1 MPANTHQSQLDDGS
15 GHAGTPTAISIMR
28 PSYGA
33 CEERGVDAICLTKV
47 ASRWWRQGGPSVKK
61 RLSFR
66 VRDDLLSR
74 IATGRIP
81 PGSKLPPEPELAEE
95 LGVSRPTLR
104 EALRS
109 LEEDGFVTRTR
120 GAGTYATHRPRLR
133 NNLDVNFGV
142 TEAIRAAGMKPGTS
156 QSAVHTGGADDDEA
170 SALDLQPGDP
180 VVRLERLRTADGEP
194 VVLSTDVVSA
204 ARLAAAELTSMPLDG
219 SVYEL
224 LERHDTP
231 VEHGVVTVEPA
242 KAGRALAKRLGVR
255 SGALL
260 LYLRQV
266 DYGREGEPLLLS
278 HEHHLAE
285 AFEFTVVR
293 RGPGRRS

>member
-1 MPANTHQSQLDDGS
+1 
-15 GHAGTPTAISIMR
+15 
-28 PSYGA
+28 
-33 CEERGVDAICLTKV
+33 
-47 ASRWWRQGGPSVKK
+47 VKK
-61 RLSFR
+61 LSFR
-66 VRDDLLSR
+66 VRDDLLTR
-74 IATGRIP
+74 ITSGRIP

-142 TEAIRAAGMKPGTS
+142 TEAIRAAGMVPGTS
-156 QSAVHTGGADDDEA
+156 RTAVHTDGATDEEA
-170 SALDLQPGDP
+170 SVLDLTPGDP
-180 VVRLERLRTADGEP
+180 VVRLERVRTADDDP
-194 VVLSTDVVSA
+194 VVLSVDVVSA
-204 ARLAAAELTSMPLDG
+204 ARITAAELTSMPLDG
-219 SVYEL
+219 SLYEL
-224 LERHDTP
+224 LERHGTP
-231 VEHGVVTVEPA
+231 VAHGVVQLEPA
-242 KAGRALAKRLGVR
+242 RADRGLAKRLGVKG
-255 SGALL
+255 GALL

>member
-1 MPANTHQSQLDDGS
+1 MA
-15 GHAGTPTAISIMR
+15 R
-28 PSYGA
+28 
-33 CEERGVDAICLTKV
+33 
-47 ASRWWRQGGPSVKK
+47 K

-66 VRDDLLSR
+66 VKDDLLSR
-74 IATGRIP
+74 IASGRIP

-142 TEAIRAAGMKPGTS
+142 TEAIRAASMEPGTS
-156 QSAVHTGGADDDEA
+156 QSAVYTSGATDEEA
-170 SALDLQPGDP
+170 EVLDLQLRDP
-180 VVRLERLRTADGEP
+180 VVRLERVRTADGDP
-194 VVLSTDVVSA
+194 VVFSVDVVSA
-204 ARLAAAELTSMPLDG
+204 SRLAAAELSSMPLDG

-224 LERHDTP
+224 LERHGTP

-242 KAGRALAKRLGVR
+242 KADRALAKRLGEK

-260 LYLRQV
+260 LYLRQI

-293 RGPGRRS
+293 RGPGRRSS

>member
-1 MPANTHQSQLDDGS
+1 L
-15 GHAGTPTAISIMR
+15 
-28 PSYGA
+28 
-33 CEERGVDAICLTKV
+33 
-47 ASRWWRQGGPSVKK
+47 SVKK

-66 VRDDLLSR
+66 VRDDLVSR

-109 LEEDGFVTRTR
+109 LEEDGFVTRTS

-142 TEAIRAAGMKPGTS
+142 TEAIRAAGMEPGTS
-156 QSAVHTGGADDDEA
+156 RSAVHTGGAGGEEA
-170 SALDLQPGDP
+170 EALDLQPGDP
-180 VVRLERLRTADGEP
+180 VVRLERVRTADDDP
-194 VVLSTDVVSA
+194 VVLSLDVVSVSLIA
-204 ARLAAAELTSMPLDG
+204 AGELSAMPLDG
-219 SVYEL
+219 SLYEL
-224 LERHDTP
+224 LERHGSP
-231 VEHGVVTVEPA
+231 VAHGVVRVEPA
-242 KAGRALAKRLGVR
+242 RADRSLAKRLGVR
-255 SGALL
+255 GGAAL

-266 DYGREGEPLLLS
+266 DFGRGGEPLLLS
-278 HEHHLAE
+278 HEHHLAD

-293 RGPGRRS
+293 RGPGRRGP

>member
-1 MPANTHQSQLDDGS
+1 MA
-15 GHAGTPTAISIMR
+15 R
-28 PSYGA
+28 
-33 CEERGVDAICLTKV
+33 
-47 ASRWWRQGGPSVKK
+47 K

-74 IATGRIP
+74 ISSGRIP

-142 TEAIRAAGMKPGTS
+142 TEAIRASGMEPGTS
-156 QSAVHTGGADDDEA
+156 RSSVHTGSATDDEGA
-170 SALDLQPGDP
+170 ALDLHPGDP
-180 VVRLERLRTADGEP
+180 VVRLERVRTADGEP
-194 VVLSTDVVSA
+194 VVLSVDVVSA

-224 LERHDTP
+224 LERHGTP
-231 VEHGVVTVEPA
+231 VEHGVVSLEPA
-242 KAGRALAKRLGVR
+242 RADRGLAKRLGVK

-260 LYLRQV
+260 LYLRQI
-266 DYGREGEPLLLS
+266 DYGPDGEPLLLS

-293 RGPGRRS
+293 RGPGRRT

>member
-1 MPANTHQSQLDDGS
+1 MA
-15 GHAGTPTAISIMR
+15 R
-28 PSYGA
+28 
-33 CEERGVDAICLTKV
+33 
-47 ASRWWRQGGPSVKK
+47 K

-95 LGVSRPTLR
+95 MGVSRPTLR

-142 TEAIRAAGMKPGTS
+142 TEAIRAAGMEPGTS
-156 QSAVHTGGADDDEA
+156 QGAVHTDGATDDEA
-170 SALDLQPGDP
+170 ASLDLHAGDP
-180 VVRLERLRTADGEP
+180 VVRLERVRTADGIA
-194 VVLSTDVVSA
+194 VVLSVDVVSA
-204 ARLAAAELTSMPLDG
+204 SRVAATELSSMPLDG

-224 LERHDTP
+224 LERHGAP

-242 KAGRALAKRLGVR
+242 KADRALARRLGVK
-255 SGALL
+255 SSAML
-260 LYLRQV
+260 LYLRQI

-293 RGPGRRS
+293 RGPGRRI